1 MELYIPHDFMLW
13 CLTEHGDNF
22 TCIFLTL
29 PFLGNKFVKWF
40 IMDVIAQEAQNIS
53 AKILHVLSHIC
64 IWATGSC
71 TIIFLK
77 IPSTQFDLGR
87 RSP

>member
-1 MELYIPHDFMLW
+1 MELYIPHDFMLG

-64 IWATGSC
+64 ICHWKLYNYFSED
-71 TIIFLK
+71 TIYAV
-77 IPSTQFDLGR
+77 
-87 RSP
+87 